1 METLTWKT
9 YEHIHTDKSSDW
21 YWIVGTITVTIA
33 IISILLNNII
43 FAVLVIIGSFILT
56 LLASKKPNLVNVTV
70 SRTGITYGKV
80 LIPYSSIDSF
90 WVETRDS
97 YPRLLLKPKK
107 LFAPFIVILLEDAD
121 PDEVHDILE
130 RSLPNEE
137 HAEPLMEKLL
147 IYFGF

>member
-1 METLTWKT
+1 METITWKT

-21 YWIVGTITVTIA
+21 YWIVGVVTVTIA
-33 IISILLNNII
+33 IIAILLNNII
-43 FAVLVIIGSFILT
+43 FAVLILIGSFTLT
-56 LLASKKPNLVNVTV
+56 LLASKKPNLVNVTI
-70 SRTGITYGKV
+70 SSTGIMFNKT
-80 LIPYSSIDSF
+80 LFAYSGIESF

-121 PDEVHDILE
+121 PDDVRDILE
-130 RSLPNEE
+130 KKLPAEE
-137 HAEPLMEKLL
+137 HAEPLLEKLL